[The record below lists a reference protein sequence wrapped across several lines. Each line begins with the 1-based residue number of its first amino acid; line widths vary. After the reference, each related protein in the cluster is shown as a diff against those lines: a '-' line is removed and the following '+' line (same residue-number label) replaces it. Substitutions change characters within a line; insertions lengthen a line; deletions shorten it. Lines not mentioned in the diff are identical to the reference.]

1 MTVKER
7 LLLYIE
13 KKGLKKGEFFD
24 SIGIAASA
32 FRGEALQ
39 NNNIGGNNLVRLL
52 TLCGDISADWLLTGC
67 GPMLKNEN
75 TVSDEEVP
83 YVPDTEIVNIP
94 TPPIIS
100 ASLAKTPNVDI
111 WDVVKQQA
119 ADMVACPV
127 KIDEL
132 PISFWHRMR
141 DNSLEPEYHLND
153 NLAMLAY
160 PQGRENPIP
169 GNLYGVD
176 TVTNG
181 LIVRRL
187 YAHPDGFLGRSYDP
201 ESYPDIIFRR
211 GDVIRIY
218 RVLFM
223 GRSL

>member
-1 MTVKER
+1 
-7 LLLYIE
+7 
-13 KKGLKKGEFFD
+13 
-24 SIGIAASA
+24 
-32 FRGEALQ
+32 
-39 NNNIGGNNLVRLL
+39 
-52 TLCGDISADWLLTGC
+52 
-67 GPMLKNEN
+67 MLKNDN
-75 TVSDEEVP
+75 IVSDEEVP

-100 ASLAKTPNVDI
+100 ASLAKMPNVDI

-119 ADMVACPV
+119 ADMVICPV

-132 PISFWHRMR
+132 PISFWHRLR
-141 DNSLEPEYHLND
+141 DNSLEPEYHQND

-201 ESYPDIIFRR
+201 ENYPDIIFRR
-211 GDVIRIY
+211 SDVIRIY